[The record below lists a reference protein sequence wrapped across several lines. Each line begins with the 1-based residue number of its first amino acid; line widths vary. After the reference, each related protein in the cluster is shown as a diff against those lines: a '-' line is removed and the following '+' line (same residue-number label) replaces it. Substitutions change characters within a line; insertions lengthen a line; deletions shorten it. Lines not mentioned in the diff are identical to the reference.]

1 MDKFELEKK
10 EVLEVC
16 QIGKFIHEI
25 DAQIWI
31 RDKPKPPNPDF
42 IIEYKNKLIGLEH
55 TQILTEDASRYYR
68 IKTLL
73 NYAEQIFE
81 IKYPNTNVHGT
92 FSIQNDELNYK
103 QSEKLV
109 LAERIADMVQWTRF
123 GIEFEL
129 PEYITRIKTTKSSQV
144 SFSYKEKSWQAEYL
158 SKERLQEEV
167 SKKETKISKYKTSE
181 KRLSEYWLVLLIG
194 SLSSVSYE
202 LNESID
208 YSIESKFERVYL
220 MADFDAKIIRIA

>member
-109 LAERIADMVQWTRF
+109 LAERIADMVQWTRL

-144 SFSYKEKSWQAEYL
+144 TFSYKEKSWQAEYL